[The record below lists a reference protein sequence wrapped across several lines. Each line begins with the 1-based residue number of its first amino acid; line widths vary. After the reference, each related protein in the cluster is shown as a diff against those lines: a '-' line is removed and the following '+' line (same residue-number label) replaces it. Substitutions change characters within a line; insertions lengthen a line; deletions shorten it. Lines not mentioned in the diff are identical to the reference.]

1 MTKWIAPQSKRTVV
15 ALVASVSVL
24 ALLAACVKREDA
36 YRHSDEQGARLV
48 LTGASAK
55 PTIAVG
61 QTATFR
67 VTVANAGSRD
77 ASKVRIVDTVGRH
90 SKLLSITCT
99 GSNNAACPNP
109 LGPEMMA
116 DSLPKGAAL
125 SFLITVQLADQQPGT
140 ILNSMSASIADATD
154 PDLRVLT
161 DSNESTVTNDV
172 MVR

>member
-24 ALLAACVKREDA
+24 ALLAACVRREDA

-99 GSNNAACPNP
+99 GS
-109 LGPEMMA
+109 
-116 DSLPKGAAL
+116 
-125 SFLITVQLADQQPGT
+125 
-140 ILNSMSASIADATD
+140 
-154 PDLRVLT
+154 
-161 DSNESTVTNDV
+161 
-172 MVR
+172 